1 MPSLDGQSAK
11 GSLASFVGSAMGL
24 GRVWLVFALTLMI
37 SSAWLVFPYYFEGR
51 AVLQDVSAQVTA
63 DRNAAHRTLGQFLT
77 RVAQGPGDA
86 TVDVLYATDV
96 YFDRTSTPRASAQY
110 GAADNHVFIVNE
122 GVHIGELSQSLPM
135 VELIVDGVSYDTI
148 DMEGPVATD
157 HHRTTV
163 YRFARMDSTGAELIG
178 PETRNVVMRLSNN
191 WDTVNTV
198 REVSWTLPITYPDVD
213 AAIRSPI
220 LILSLAAGLLS
231 VTLTPCLLQLI
242 VVYIANLAGVSAEQM
257 RDGKGLSTTARR
269 QMMLSA
275 LAFVV
280 GFTAFYTAAGAV
292 IGYAGKSAQL
302 VFSAYSRELAF
313 GTGILVIAM
322 GLWMGIKT
330 QAPMVCRL
338 PMPRAMTQGDKGGFL
353 RSALLAAGFS
363 LGCMVCF
370 SGAIMATLFVYVGSL
385 GSASTGAFILFIFS
399 LGVAVPFLAA
409 AFFLSRTVSVMHWI
423 SRYTPQIGLVSM
435 AVIVGFGIIL
445 ITDQFHTVSDMIYPW
460 LGLN

>member
-1 MPSLDGQSAK
+1 MALLQGQDGRQP
-11 GSLASFVGSAMGL
+11 MGL
-24 GRVWLVFALTLMI
+24 LQGAGRVWLVFLLTLAI
-37 SSAWLVFPYYFEGR
+37 SSAWLVFPYYFEGK

-77 RVAQGPGDA
+77 RVAEGPGDA
-86 TVDVLYATDV
+86 SVDVLYATDV
-96 YFDRTSTPRASAQY
+96 YFERTSTPRASAQY
-110 GAADNHVFIVNE
+110 GAADFHVFIVNE
-122 GVHIGELSQSLPM
+122 GVHIGELKQALPR
-135 VELIVDGVSYDTI
+135 VELIVDGVVHDTI
-148 DMEGPVATD
+148 DMEGPTTTD
-157 HHRTTV
+157 HHRTTI
-163 YRFARMDSTGAELIG
+163 YRFPRMDATGALLIG
-178 PETRNVVMRLSNN
+178 PDTRDVVLRLANG
-191 WDTVNTV
+191 WDPADTW
-198 REVSWTLPITYPDVD
+198 REVSWALPIAYPEVD
-213 AAIRSPI
+213 AAIRSPV

-242 VVYIANLAGVSAEQM
+242 VVYVANLAGVSAEQM
-257 RDGKGLSTTARR
+257 RSGTALSSTARR
-269 QMMLSA
+269 HMMLSA

-302 VFSAYSRELAF
+302 VFSTYSREMAL
-313 GTGILVIAM
+313 GTGLLVIAM
-322 GLWMGIKT
+322 GLWMGIKA
-330 QAPMVCRL
+330 QAPMVCHL
-338 PMPRAMTQGDKGGFL
+338 PVPRAMRQGDKGGFL

-385 GSASTGAFILFIFS
+385 GSASTGAFILFVFS
-399 LGVAVPFLAA
+399 LGVAIPFLAA

-435 AVIVGFGIIL
+435 VVIVGFGIIL